1 MQKAI
6 LAAALLGL
14 ATAPWPAA
22 AQSNAASIA
31 AALQSWRDACSD
43 PNPDLVIGYMADA
56 IATASIEVRKACLRQ
71 VFASDNVDL
80 RSTAL
85 RITIT
90 SLPRIRFRV
99 SPESANKNFYGAIQT
114 GLIFEAAE
122 GDLTTGTA
130 KWFPLIENSQ
140 PSDDFSGTVAVLGAG
155 IVWKGRVHSPGANVR
170 CSLSADLAEGSRL
183 EGIFHCGNWGT
194 YAVAADLL
202 D

>member
-1 MQKAI
+1 M
-6 LAAALLGL
+6 GL
-14 ATAPWPAA
+14 ATAPLPAA

-56 IATASIEVRKACLRQ
+56 VATASIEVRKACLRQ

-80 RSTAL
+80 RSAAL

-99 SPESANKNFYGAIQT
+99 SPESANHNFYGAIQT

-122 GDLTTGTA
+122 GDLATGTA
-130 KWFPLIENSQ
+130 KWFPLVKNSQ
-140 PSDDFSGTVAVLGAG
+140 PSDDYSGTVAVLGTG
-155 IVWKGRVHSPGANVR
+155 IVWKGRVYGPGGVTG
-170 CSLSADLAEGSRL
+170 CSLSADLAEGAAL
-183 EGIFHCGNWGT
+183 QGIIHCGNQGT
-194 YAVAADLL
+194 YPVAADLL

>member
-6 LAAALLGL
+6 LAAALMGL
-14 ATAPWPAA
+14 ATAPLPVA
-22 AQSNAASIA
+22 AQSSAASIA

-80 RSTAL
+80 RSAAL

-99 SPESANKNFYGAIQT
+99 SPESANNNLYGAIQT

-122 GDLTTGTA
+122 GDLATGTA
-130 KWFPLIENSQ
+130 KWFPLVSSTEPKEDQ
-140 PSDDFSGTVAVLGAG
+140 SGTVAVLGAG
-155 IVWKGRVHSPGANVR
+155 IVWKGDVYTPGGWAI
-170 CSLSADLAEGSRL
+170 CSLSADLAEGATL
-183 EGIFHCGNWGT
+183 QGIFHCGNRGT